1 MVLRLKNRVPLLTH
15 TDAFFCLLASL
26 VDLLQSLPGAC
37 GLSSQKVDKE
47 PSMLDIPSTSG
58 FGSHS
63 CDVGICCYY
72 RAMRSGRTMIQTIIF
87 RVPKTTME
95 NIGKHMQVGMLQAK
109 YTRSALLLDPFS

>member
-26 VDLLQSLPGAC
+26 ADLLQSLPGAC

-47 PSMLDIPSTSG
+47 PSMLDIRSTSG

-63 CDVGICCYY
+63 CDVGISFPRIYS
-72 RAMRSGRTMIQTIIF
+72 RASL
-87 RVPKTTME
+87 VPRHLCHE
-95 NIGKHMQVGMLQAK
+95 QRIVSSVRAVSR
-109 YTRSALLLDPFS
+109 YTSVWVWYA